1 MKQFLLKYPKIK
13 KADKYRL
20 NMEDIRVVII
30 DDHPVVL
37 QGIQSLLSQYPD
49 IHVVGEAGNS
59 SAALELI
66 NEGSPDVVLLDIRLA
81 DQNGLDIARQI
92 YRSQV
97 KSRVIILTSHED
109 EEYLLEAVQANVYG
123 YLVKGT
129 SAEVLVEAIRA
140 VHAGERRLSKS
151 LISKAMDQMVEL
163 SQAQLQA
170 KSGLSNQELK
180 VLKLI
185 AAGSNT
191 QEMANNLHWSERTLK
206 RKLKD
211 ILAKLNAANRAQA
224 VAEAYKLGLL

>member
-1 MKQFLLKYPKIK
+1 MKQFLLTYPKIK

-66 NEGSPDVVLLDIRLA
+66 NEESPDVVLLDIRLA

>member
-1 MKQFLLKYPKIK
+1 
-13 KADKYRL
+13 
-20 NMEDIRVVII
+20 MEDIRVVII

-66 NEGSPDVVLLDIRLA
+66 NEESPDVVLLDIRLA